1 MIKDTSQLPEYA
13 FVKLQS
19 LVVKLLGLTLRY
31 YLCVGT
37 LLNKNSRLVSAVNGK
52 TTLVLI
58 GKNLDATLLQEML
71 MMKNSL
77 ILI

>member
-1 MIKDTSQLPEYA
+1 MLE
-13 FVKLQS
+13 
-19 LVVKLLGLTLRY
+19 
-31 YLCVGT
+31 T

-77 ILI
+77 ILF